1 MCPSQSPNSSPYS
14 PSPLVAI
21 HSFEGH
27 YSVARLCPTLC
38 DPIDCSTP
46 GLPCLAPSPRACSD
60 SCLLSWWCHPTIWR
74 SYKVLLF
81 HGKLSSSF
89 EFSWYRNSEIQQTH
103 SRPLFSGL
111 RCVVRKLMWS
121 QEGENLQWWVLR
133 KVLGLACRRVP
144 MMRRVDYH
152 LGIGFL
158 FPALSTQDSLPLF
171 LLEQNNNS
179 LKLYTSK
186 SLFTRIRK
194 PDW

>member
-1 MCPSQSPNSSPYS
+1 MCPSQSPSSCPYS

-21 HSFEGH
+21 HFWRSLFSR
-27 YSVARLCPTLC
+27 SVVSDSLWRHRLQH
-38 DPIDCSTP
+38 SR
-46 GLPCLAPSPRACSD
+46 LPCPAPSPRACSD

-111 RCVVRKLMWS
+111 RCVVKKLIWS

-133 KVLGLACRRVP
+133 KVLGLACKRVP
-144 MMRRVDYH
+144 MMRRVDYIIW
-152 LGIGFL
+152 G
-158 FPALSTQDSLPLF
+158 
-171 LLEQNNNS
+171 
-179 LKLYTSK
+179 
-186 SLFTRIRK
+186 
-194 PDW
+194 